1 MGMLIIGLAAFI
13 IIGGIEVTIVGLM
26 GLSLIG
32 LFVALSMAVSK
43 IVFHIISLF
52 NVTCFKT
59 YHTNK

>member
-43 IVFHIISLF
+43 IVFHIWGDPTTGLRGQNS
-52 NVTCFKT
+52 TR
-59 YHTNK
+59 